1 MDSSIT
7 SKNKRIEIKHM
18 IRSLREIWMKVGL
31 KKVDT
36 HKGIAVKVL
45 LDSRTTEIFMN
56 KKFTE
61 QQGFKMEKLARL
73 VKVRNVDRSYNME
86 GSVTYEVEVNVYY
99 KKYVE
104 RAQISVCNLG
114 KIEVI
119 LEML

>member
-1 MDSSIT
+1 
-7 SKNKRIEIKHM
+7 M
-18 IRSLREIWMKVGL
+18 IRSLREIWMKVEL

-36 HKGIAVKVL
+36 HKMIAVKVL
-45 LDSRTTEIFMN
+45 LNSRTTEIFMN

-73 VKVRNVDRSYNME
+73 VKIRNVDRSYNVE

-99 KKYVE
+99 KEYVE

-114 KIEVI
+114 KMEVI